1 MNDDEFKK
9 KLECILGNLYRIDRE
24 VKEYLRREEPR
35 TRNQKYT
42 GELSQGYEQ
51 QSDKKYKT

>member
-1 MNDDEFKK
+1 MNDEEFKK
-9 KLECILGNLYRIDRE
+9 KLESILGNLYRIDQE
-24 VKEYLRREEPR
+24 VREYLGREEPR
-35 TRNQKYT
+35 KRNQKYT